1 MIDSPLKSEKPVD
14 LKSTA
19 SVVLLDD
26 SASDHDEIY
35 SNLPDSDS
43 NDGMGEDTKGDFYF
57 QNPKWPVWSR
67 RSEGLPCEQLFSL
80 IMHDATKQSGIICR
94 SRPVAVRH
102 NALFVVDL
110 SSVPLK
116 DLTSDDNG
124 SWEVSTPRRM
134 YTIEKNND
142 TGTILSIKRASTPGT
157 DVYTLIRQYGTH
169 KATKL
174 EKGIEFKRMVA
185 TVKNSTG
192 NILPYAILH
201 YFFKS
206 GKEEDI
212 VLAPHGNARGSSKR
226 PYIRTEPSTL
236 DTIKD
241 ECLHKKPKKLYGDTF
256 SSSGGLLKSDSA
268 SAEPR
273 NRKQVYNARATTA
286 SQGKSASGDKD
297 EIFLLLTQ
305 LKDDYAG
312 EGGFV
317 QEVKFGKT
325 PEVVVGFEQQLDDLV
340 RFCCSPV
347 RFSVMGIDPTFNL
360 GKFFVTVTTYK
371 HLMLKLKS
379 TNEHPVFIG
388 PSFIHMQQ
396 ETQTYYSFLSCLIGK
411 KNALRD
417 LKSYGSDGEVSL
429 LNALVAAFPD
439 AIGLRCF
446 IHMKDNIGDHL
457 HNKLHVKPEVKSVI
471 IHDIFGH
478 VVGDTK
484 VR

>member
-43 NDGMGEDTKGDFYF
+43 DDGMGEDTKGDFYF

-212 VLAPHGNARGSSKR
+212 VLAPHGNA
-226 PYIRTEPSTL
+226 
-236 DTIKD
+236 
-241 ECLHKKPKKLYGDTF
+241 
-256 SSSGGLLKSDSA
+256 
-268 SAEPR
+268 
-273 NRKQVYNARATTA
+273 
-286 SQGKSASGDKD
+286 
-297 EIFLLLTQ
+297 
-305 LKDDYAG
+305 
-312 EGGFV
+312 
-317 QEVKFGKT
+317 
-325 PEVVVGFEQQLDDLV
+325 
-340 RFCCSPV
+340 
-347 RFSVMGIDPTFNL
+347 
-360 GKFFVTVTTYK
+360 
-371 HLMLKLKS
+371 
-379 TNEHPVFIG
+379 
-388 PSFIHMQQ
+388 
-396 ETQTYYSFLSCLIGK
+396 
-411 KNALRD
+411 
-417 LKSYGSDGEVSL
+417 
-429 LNALVAAFPD
+429 
-439 AIGLRCF
+439 
-446 IHMKDNIGDHL
+446 
-457 HNKLHVKPEVKSVI
+457 
-471 IHDIFGH
+471 
-478 VVGDTK
+478 
-484 VR
+484 